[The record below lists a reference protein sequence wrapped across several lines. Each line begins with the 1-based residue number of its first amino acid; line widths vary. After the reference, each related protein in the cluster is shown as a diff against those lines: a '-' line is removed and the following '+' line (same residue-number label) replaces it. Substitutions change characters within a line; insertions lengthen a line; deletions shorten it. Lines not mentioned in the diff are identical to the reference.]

1 MSWSNTGTITPLKPI
16 FECVLEDNEA
26 CLLEG
31 VYKQLYPTH
40 ILGHMPR
47 FFRKFGRV
55 TIPGDLVGS
64 DMPGTN
70 SNSSSVVMAFWPERG
85 SNLSSTD
92 YSKKSVGVMQYFL
105 QHTITYNHTT
115 NSDIKKADHLFA
127 LVCWK
132 ELHCCHDYYGVSA
145 TLCNDIFQPL
155 DLCSFLPIQ
164 CILCHCAHAVMPVTI
179 SNITETLFF
188 ACPVPFKYSM

>member
-1 MSWSNTGTITPLKPI
+1 MEEFSVTLPESFQEKNDGSLLNSLPQLHMSHDPLHMIESFEWSNTGTITPLKPI

-55 TIPGDLVGS
+55 TILGDLVGS

-92 YSKKSVGVMQYFL
+92 YSKKSVGVVQYFFA
-105 QHTITYNHTT
+105 TYHH
-115 NSDIKKADHLFA
+115 I
-127 LVCWK
+127 
-132 ELHCCHDYYGVSA
+132 
-145 TLCNDIFQPL
+145 
-155 DLCSFLPIQ
+155 
-164 CILCHCAHAVMPVTI
+164 
-179 SNITETLFF
+179 
-188 ACPVPFKYSM
+188 